1 MGARHENCIV
11 CDTKGVI
18 WQGRTE
24 GMNQWKSAH
33 AVKTDL
39 RTLEE
44 AMVGATSSSASA

>member
-24 GMNQWKSAH
+24 GMNQWKSAM
-33 AVKTDL
+33 
-39 RTLEE
+39 R
-44 AMVGATSSSASA
+44 